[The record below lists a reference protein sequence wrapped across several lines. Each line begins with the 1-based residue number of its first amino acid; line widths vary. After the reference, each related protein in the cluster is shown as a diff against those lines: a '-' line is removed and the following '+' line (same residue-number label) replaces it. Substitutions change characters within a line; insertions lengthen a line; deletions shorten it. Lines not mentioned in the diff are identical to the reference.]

1 MFLLGS
7 VSGAG
12 ISRAKSAGPGEACSS
27 GAKCGVDHA
36 LSGKNTAFLGTP
48 PVFSER
54 QLDKKRE
61 SVRCLTLW
69 CNARYAKSAGGCGAV
84 ADKEK
89 EPWDPRWSGEV
100 AHSPASQG
108 SSLLQ

>member
-1 MFLLGS
+1 CFSLGLS
-7 VSGAG
+7 PLRGSPESKGGAPAR
-12 ISRAKSAGPGEACSS
+12 RARTGR
-27 GAKCGVDHA
+27 GVA
-36 LSGKNTAFLGTP
+36 WITPFLGRILFFLGIP

-54 QLDKKRE
+54 RIAKKRE